1 MHDDRIDK
9 LRVHEENLKKIES
22 YDLSNPSEV
31 YEAQK
36 FLEKCFNDVIG
47 DFRNTK
53 DKLLVF
59 MMYYDLTAKKEFNYL
74 RPFYKQTY
82 ERCFDTEKHMQ
93 EYFDLLQNKE
103 LCDAVLANVNDETL
117 KNIYNYTKDIN
128 DLFLKNNDQK
138 YVGLYE
144 RVEKVCLDKKVI
156 EPPFIIKSESYLS
169 EKELKQGSE
178 KGFISDVSHEVQQ
191 RGRMEE
197 NFTNAANAIG
207 VDPDKLVD
215 LVGEEDALKVEEI
228 EVSKEFLD
236 RLAANSAVITTI
248 PNNKLMNLVSRI
260 SRKNTLKSVDFDIV
274 EINGV
279 NRLLLNREDTTLDKI
294 ANCSKSVLNAI
305 KGKVSKIKKLSSIIE
320 KVKPS
325 VIKEAIVNTNSKV
338 TSYLKSLRNKEKV
351 EEKSTPVEYEDVY
364 SDSSMAPSNYE
375 ASLDDLYKMTQ
386 EMDRKDA
393 NKVIEKATVNPIL
406 NPYDFANNVAGVT
419 HMEQRQRNNWA
430 NESAFATMSDEELS
444 DYNEKARLAAEKAK
458 AEEIVRG
465 RSR

>member
-22 YDLSNPSEV
+22 YDLSNPSYV

-47 DFRNTK
+47 DFKNTK

-59 MMYYDLTAKKEFNYL
+59 MIYYDLTAKKEFNYL

-82 ERCFDTEKHMQ
+82 ERCFDTEVHMQ

-103 LCDAVLANVNDETL
+103 LCDSVLENVNDETL

-138 YVGLYE
+138 YVGLYKKI
-144 RVEKVCLDKKVI
+144 EKVCLDKNVI
-156 EPPFIIKSESYLS
+156 EPPFIIKAENFDTEEVLKKSHDENKLSDLSY
-169 EKELKQGSE
+169 EA
-178 KGFISDVSHEVQQ
+178 QQ
-191 RGRMEE
+191 SGKMSE

-207 VDPDKLVD
+207 VEPDKLID
-215 LVGEEDALKVEEI
+215 LVGEKNALKVDEI
-228 EVSKEFLD
+228 EVSKKFLD
-236 RLAANSAVITTI
+236 KLAANSAVITTI

-260 SRKNTLKSVDFDIV
+260 NRKNTLKSVDFDIV
-274 EINGV
+274 EVNGV

-294 ANCSKSVLNAI
+294 ANCSKNVLNAI
-305 KGKVSKIKKLSSIIE
+305 RGKVSKIKKLSSIIE

-325 VIKEAIVNTNSKV
+325 IVKEAIVNTNSKV
-338 TSYLKSLRNKEKV
+338 DNYLANLRNKEK
-351 EEKSTPVEYEDVY
+351 STTVEYEDVY
-364 SDSSMAPSNYE
+364 SDSSMMPNANE

-393 NKVIEKATVNPIL
+393 NKVIEKATVNPNL

-419 HMEQRQRNNWA
+419 HMEQRQRNDWA

>member
-22 YDLSNPSEV
+22 YDLSNPSYV

-47 DFRNTK
+47 DFKNTK

-59 MMYYDLTAKKEFNYL
+59 MIYYDLTAKKEFNYL

-82 ERCFDTEKHMQ
+82 ERCFDTEVHMQ

-103 LCDAVLANVNDETL
+103 LCDSVLENVNDETL

-138 YVGLYE
+138 YVGLYKKI
-144 RVEKVCLDKKVI
+144 EKVCLDKNII
-156 EPPFIIKSESYLS
+156 EPPFIIKAENFDTEEVLKKSHDENKLSDLSY
-169 EKELKQGSE
+169 EA
-178 KGFISDVSHEVQQ
+178 QQ
-191 RGRMEE
+191 TGKMSE

-207 VDPDKLVD
+207 VEPDKLID
-215 LVGEEDALKVEEI
+215 LVGEKNALKVDEI
-228 EVSKEFLD
+228 EVSKKFLD
-236 RLAANSAVITTI
+236 KLAANSAVITTI

-260 SRKNTLKSVDFDIV
+260 NRKNTLKSVDFDIV

-294 ANCSKSVLNAI
+294 ANCSKNVLKAI

-325 VIKEAIVNTNSKV
+325 IVKEAIVNTNSKV
-338 TSYLKSLRNKEKV
+338 DNYLANLRNKEK
-351 EEKSTPVEYEDVY
+351 STTVEYEDVY
-364 SDSSMAPSNYE
+364 SDSGMMPNANE

-393 NKVIEKATVNPIL
+393 NKVIEKATVNPNL

-419 HMEQRQRNNWA
+419 HMEQRQRNDWA

>member
-1 MHDDRIDK
+1 MHDDRIGK

-47 DFRNTK
+47 DFKNTK

-59 MMYYDLTAKKEFNYL
+59 MIYYDLTAKKEFNYL

-82 ERCFDTEKHMQ
+82 ERCFDTEVHMQ

-103 LCDAVLANVNDETL
+103 LCDSVLENVNDETL

-138 YVGLYE
+138 YVGLYKKI
-144 RVEKVCLDKKVI
+144 EKVCLDKNVI
-156 EPPFIIKSESYLS
+156 EPPFIIKAENFDTEEVLKKSHDENKLSDLSY
-169 EKELKQGSE
+169 EA
-178 KGFISDVSHEVQQ
+178 QQ
-191 RGRMEE
+191 TGKMSE

-207 VDPDKLVD
+207 VEPDKLID
-215 LVGEEDALKVEEI
+215 LVGEKNALKVDEI
-228 EVSKEFLD
+228 EVSKKFLD
-236 RLAANSAVITTI
+236 KLAANSAVITTI

-260 SRKNTLKSVDFDIV
+260 NRKNTLKSVDFDIV

-325 VIKEAIVNTNSKV
+325 IVKEAIVNTNNKV
-338 TSYLKSLRNKEKV
+338 DNYLANLRNKEIV

-364 SDSSMAPSNYE
+364 SDSSMMHNANE

-393 NKVIEKATVNPIL
+393 NKVIEKATINPSL

-419 HMEQRQRNNWA
+419 HMEQRQRNDWA

-444 DYNEKARLAAEKAK
+444 NYNEEARLAAEKAK

>member
-1 MHDDRIDK
+1 MHDDRIGK

-82 ERCFDTEKHMQ
+82 ERCFDTEVHMQ

-103 LCDAVLANVNDETL
+103 LCDSVLENVNDETL

-138 YVGLYE
+138 YVGLYKKI
-144 RVEKVCLDKKVI
+144 EKVCLDKKVI
-156 EPPFIIKSESYLS
+156 EPPFIIKAENFDTEEVLKKSHDENKLSDLSY
-169 EKELKQGSE
+169 EA
-178 KGFISDVSHEVQQ
+178 QQ
-191 RGRMEE
+191 TGKMSE

-207 VDPDKLVD
+207 VEPDKLID
-215 LVGEEDALKVEEI
+215 LVGEKNALKVDEI
-228 EVSKEFLD
+228 EVSKKFLD
-236 RLAANSAVITTI
+236 KLAANSAVITTI

-260 SRKNTLKSVDFDIV
+260 NRKNTLKSVDFDIV

-325 VIKEAIVNTNSKV
+325 IVKEAIVNTNSKV
-338 TSYLKSLRNKEKV
+338 DNYLANLRNKEK
-351 EEKSTPVEYEDVY
+351 STTVEYEDVY
-364 SDSSMAPSNYE
+364 SDSSMMPNANE

-419 HMEQRQRNNWA
+419 HMEQRQRNDWA

>member
-22 YDLSNPSEV
+22 YDLSNPSYV

-47 DFRNTK
+47 DFKNTK

-82 ERCFDTEKHMQ
+82 ERCFDTEVHMQ

-103 LCDAVLANVNDETL
+103 LCDSVLENVNDETL

-138 YVGLYE
+138 YVGLYKKI
-144 RVEKVCLDKKVI
+144 EKVCLDKNII
-156 EPPFIIKSESYLS
+156 EPPFIIKAENFDTEEVLKKSHDENKLSDLSY
-169 EKELKQGSE
+169 EA
-178 KGFISDVSHEVQQ
+178 QQ
-191 RGRMEE
+191 TGKMSE

-207 VDPDKLVD
+207 VEPDKLID
-215 LVGEEDALKVEEI
+215 LVGEKNALKVDEI
-228 EVSKEFLD
+228 EVSKKFLD
-236 RLAANSAVITTI
+236 KLAANSAVITTI

-260 SRKNTLKSVDFDIV
+260 NRKNTLKSVDFDIV

-294 ANCSKSVLNAI
+294 ANCSKNVLKAI

-325 VIKEAIVNTNSKV
+325 IVKEAIVNTNSKV
-338 TSYLKSLRNKEKV
+338 DNYLANLRNKEK
-351 EEKSTPVEYEDVY
+351 STTVEYEDVY
-364 SDSSMAPSNYE
+364 SDSSMMPNANE

-393 NKVIEKATVNPIL
+393 NKVIEKATVNPNL

-419 HMEQRQRNNWA
+419 HMEQRQRNDWA
-430 NESAFATMSDEELS
+430 NKSAFATMSDEELS

>member
-22 YDLSNPSEV
+22 YDLSNPSYV

-47 DFRNTK
+47 DFKNTK

-59 MMYYDLTAKKEFNYL
+59 MIYYDLTAKKEFNYL

-82 ERCFDTEKHMQ
+82 ERCFDTEVHMQ

-103 LCDAVLANVNDETL
+103 LCDSVLENVNDETL

-138 YVGLYE
+138 YVGLYKKI
-144 RVEKVCLDKKVI
+144 EKVCLDKNII
-156 EPPFIIKSESYLS
+156 EPPFIIKAENFDTEEVLKKSHDENKLSDLSY
-169 EKELKQGSE
+169 EA
-178 KGFISDVSHEVQQ
+178 QQ
-191 RGRMEE
+191 TGKMSE

-207 VDPDKLVD
+207 VEPDKLID
-215 LVGEEDALKVEEI
+215 LVGEKNALKVDEI
-228 EVSKEFLD
+228 EVSKKFLD
-236 RLAANSAVITTI
+236 KLAANSAVITTI

-260 SRKNTLKSVDFDIV
+260 NRKNTLKSVDFDIV
-274 EINGV
+274 EVNGV

-294 ANCSKSVLNAI
+294 ANCSKNVLNAI
-305 KGKVSKIKKLSSIIE
+305 RGKVSKIKKLSSIIE

-325 VIKEAIVNTNSKV
+325 IVKEAIVNTNSKV
-338 TSYLKSLRNKEKV
+338 DNYLANLRNKEK
-351 EEKSTPVEYEDVY
+351 STTVEYEDVY
-364 SDSSMAPSNYE
+364 SDSSMMPNANE

-393 NKVIEKATVNPIL
+393 NKVIEKATVNPNL

-419 HMEQRQRNNWA
+419 HMEQRQRNDWA

>member
-22 YDLSNPSEV
+22 YDLSNPSYV

-47 DFRNTK
+47 DFKNTK

-59 MMYYDLTAKKEFNYL
+59 MIYYDLTAKKEFNYL

-82 ERCFDTEKHMQ
+82 ERCFDTEVHMQ

-103 LCDAVLANVNDETL
+103 LCDSVLENVNDETL

-138 YVGLYE
+138 YVGLYKKI
-144 RVEKVCLDKKVI
+144 EKVCLDKNII
-156 EPPFIIKSESYLS
+156 EPPFIIKAENFDTEEVLKKSHDENKLSDLSY
-169 EKELKQGSE
+169 EA
-178 KGFISDVSHEVQQ
+178 QQ
-191 RGRMEE
+191 TGKMSE

-207 VDPDKLVD
+207 VEPDKLID
-215 LVGEEDALKVEEI
+215 LVGEKNALKVDEI
-228 EVSKEFLD
+228 EVSKKFLD
-236 RLAANSAVITTI
+236 KLAANSAVITTI

-260 SRKNTLKSVDFDIV
+260 NRKNTLKSVDFDIV

-294 ANCSKSVLNAI
+294 ANCSKNVLKAI

-325 VIKEAIVNTNSKV
+325 IVKEAIVNTNSKV
-338 TSYLKSLRNKEKV
+338 DNYLANLRNKEK
-351 EEKSTPVEYEDVY
+351 STTVEYEDVY
-364 SDSSMAPSNYE
+364 SDSSMMPNANE

-393 NKVIEKATVNPIL
+393 NKVIEKATVNPNL

-419 HMEQRQRNNWA
+419 HMEQRQRNDWA
-430 NESAFATMSDEELS
+430 NESAFATISDEELS

>member
-22 YDLSNPSEV
+22 YDLSNPSYV

-47 DFRNTK
+47 DFKNTK

-59 MMYYDLTAKKEFNYL
+59 MIYYDLTAKKEFNYL

-82 ERCFDTEKHMQ
+82 ERCFDTEVHMQ

-103 LCDAVLANVNDETL
+103 LCDSVLENVNDETL

-138 YVGLYE
+138 YVGLYKKI
-144 RVEKVCLDKKVI
+144 EKVCLDKNII
-156 EPPFIIKSESYLS
+156 EPPFIIKAENFDTEEVLKKSHDENKLSDLSY
-169 EKELKQGSE
+169 EA
-178 KGFISDVSHEVQQ
+178 QQ
-191 RGRMEE
+191 TGKMSE

-207 VDPDKLVD
+207 VEPDKLID
-215 LVGEEDALKVEEI
+215 LVGEKNALKVDEI
-228 EVSKEFLD
+228 EVSKKFLD
-236 RLAANSAVITTI
+236 KLAANSAVITTI

-260 SRKNTLKSVDFDIV
+260 NRKNTLKSVDFDIV

-294 ANCSKSVLNAI
+294 ANCSKNVLKAI

-325 VIKEAIVNTNSKV
+325 IVKEAIVNTNSKV
-338 TSYLKSLRNKEKV
+338 DNYLANLRNKEK
-351 EEKSTPVEYEDVY
+351 STTVEYEDVY
-364 SDSSMAPSNYE
+364 SDSSMMPNANE

-393 NKVIEKATVNPIL
+393 NKVIEKATVNPNL

-419 HMEQRQRNNWA
+419 HMEQRQR

>member
-22 YDLSNPSEV
+22 YDLSNPSYV

-47 DFRNTK
+47 DFKNTK

-59 MMYYDLTAKKEFNYL
+59 MIYYDLTAKKEFNYL

-82 ERCFDTEKHMQ
+82 ERCFDTEVHMQ

-103 LCDAVLANVNDETL
+103 LCDSVLENVNDETL

-138 YVGLYE
+138 YVGLYKKI
-144 RVEKVCLDKKVI
+144 EKVCLDKNII
-156 EPPFIIKSESYLS
+156 EPPFIIKAENFDTEEVLKKSHDENKLSDLSY
-169 EKELKQGSE
+169 EA
-178 KGFISDVSHEVQQ
+178 QQ
-191 RGRMEE
+191 SGKMSE

-207 VDPDKLVD
+207 VEPDKLID
-215 LVGEEDALKVEEI
+215 LVGEKNALKVDEI
-228 EVSKEFLD
+228 EVSKKFLD
-236 RLAANSAVITTI
+236 KLAANSAVITTI

-260 SRKNTLKSVDFDIV
+260 NRKNTLKSVDFDIV

-294 ANCSKSVLNAI
+294 ANCSKNVLKAI

-325 VIKEAIVNTNSKV
+325 IVKEAIVNTNSKV
-338 TSYLKSLRNKEKV
+338 DNYLANLRNKEK
-351 EEKSTPVEYEDVY
+351 STTVEYEDVY
-364 SDSSMAPSNYE
+364 SDSSMMPNANE

-393 NKVIEKATVNPIL
+393 NKVIEKATVNPKL

-419 HMEQRQRNNWA
+419 HMEQRQRNDWA
-430 NESAFATMSDEELS
+430 NKSAFATMSDEELS

>member
-47 DFRNTK
+47 DFKNTK

-82 ERCFDTEKHMQ
+82 ERCFDTEIHMQ

-103 LCDAVLANVNDETL
+103 LCDSVLENVNDETL

-144 RVEKVCLDKKVI
+144 KIEKVCLDKKVI
-156 EPPFIIKSESYLS
+156 EPPFVIKSESYLS
-169 EKELKQGSE
+169 EEELKKFHDE
-178 KGFISDVSHEVQQ
+178 NKISDLSYEAQQ
-191 RGRMEE
+191 TGKMSE

-207 VDPDKLVD
+207 VDSDKLID
-215 LVGEEDALKVEEI
+215 LVGEKDALKVDEI

-236 RLAANSAVITTI
+236 KLAANSAVITTI

-260 SRKNTLKSVDFDIV
+260 SRKNTLKSVEFDIV
-274 EINGV
+274 QINGV

-305 KGKVSKIKKLSSIIE
+305 RGKVSKIKKLSSIIE

-325 VIKEAIVNTNSKV
+325 IVKEAIVNTNNKV
-338 TSYLKSLRNKEKV
+338 DNYLTNLKNKEKDIP
-351 EEKSTPVEYEDVY
+351 TEYEDVY
-364 SDSSMAPSNYE
+364 SDSSMIPNTHE
-375 ASLDDLYKMTQ
+375 ASLDDLYNMTQ
-386 EMDRKDA
+386 EMDKNNA
-393 NKVIEKATVNPIL
+393 SKIIEKATVNPSL
-406 NPYDFANNVAGVT
+406 DPYDFANNVAGVT
-419 HMEQRQRNNWA
+419 HMEQRQRNDWA

-444 DYNEKARLAAEKAK
+444 NYNEKARLAAEKAK

>member
-47 DFRNTK
+47 DFKNTK

-82 ERCFDTEKHMQ
+82 ERCFDTEIHMQ

-103 LCDAVLANVNDETL
+103 LCDSVLENVNDETL

-144 RVEKVCLDKKVI
+144 KIEKVCLDKKVI
-156 EPPFIIKSESYLS
+156 EPPFVIKSESYLS
-169 EKELKQGSE
+169 EEELKKFHDE
-178 KGFISDVSHEVQQ
+178 NKISDLSYEAQQ
-191 RGRMEE
+191 TGKMSE

-207 VDPDKLVD
+207 VDSDKLID
-215 LVGEEDALKVEEI
+215 LVGEKDALKVDEI

-236 RLAANSAVITTI
+236 KLAANSAVITTI

-260 SRKNTLKSVDFDIV
+260 SRKNTLKSVEFDIV
-274 EINGV
+274 QINGV

-305 KGKVSKIKKLSSIIE
+305 RGKVSKIKKLSSIIE

-325 VIKEAIVNTNSKV
+325 IVKEAIVNTNNKV
-338 TSYLKSLRNKEKV
+338 DNYLTNLKNKEKDIP
-351 EEKSTPVEYEDVY
+351 TEYEDVY
-364 SDSSMAPSNYE
+364 SDSSMIPNTHE
-375 ASLDDLYKMTQ
+375 ASLDDLYNMAQ

-393 NKVIEKATVNPIL
+393 NKVIEKATVNPSL

-419 HMEQRQRNNWA
+419 HMEQRQRNDWA

-444 DYNEKARLAAEKAK
+444 NYNEEARLAAEKAK

>member
-22 YDLSNPSEV
+22 YDLSNPSYV

-47 DFRNTK
+47 DFKNTK

-59 MMYYDLTAKKEFNYL
+59 MIYYDLTAKKEFNYL

-82 ERCFDTEKHMQ
+82 ERCFDTEVHMQ

-103 LCDAVLANVNDETL
+103 LCDSVLENVNDETL

-138 YVGLYE
+138 YVGLYKKI
-144 RVEKVCLDKKVI
+144 EKVCLDKNVI
-156 EPPFIIKSESYLS
+156 EPPFIIKAENFDTEEVLKKSHDENKLSDLSY
-169 EKELKQGSE
+169 EA
-178 KGFISDVSHEVQQ
+178 QQ
-191 RGRMEE
+191 TGKMSE

-207 VDPDKLVD
+207 VEPDKLID
-215 LVGEEDALKVEEI
+215 LVGEKNALKVDEI
-228 EVSKEFLD
+228 EVSKKFLD
-236 RLAANSAVITTI
+236 KLAANSAVITTI

-260 SRKNTLKSVDFDIV
+260 NRKNTLKSVDFDIV

-294 ANCSKSVLNAI
+294 ANCSKNVLKAI

-325 VIKEAIVNTNSKV
+325 IVKEAIVNTNSKV
-338 TSYLKSLRNKEKV
+338 DNYLANLRNKEK
-351 EEKSTPVEYEDVY
+351 STTVEYEDVY
-364 SDSSMAPSNYE
+364 SDSGMMPNANE

-393 NKVIEKATVNPIL
+393 NKVIEKATVNPNL

-419 HMEQRQRNNWA
+419 HMEQRQRNDWA

>member
-1 MHDDRIDK
+1 MHDDRIGK

-59 MMYYDLTAKKEFNYL
+59 MIYYDLTAKKEFNYL

-82 ERCFDTEKHMQ
+82 ERCFDTEVHMQ

-103 LCDAVLANVNDETL
+103 LCDSVLENVNDETL

-138 YVGLYE
+138 YVGLYKKI
-144 RVEKVCLDKKVI
+144 EKVCLDKKVI
-156 EPPFIIKSESYLS
+156 EPPFIIKAENFDTEEVLKKSHDENKLSDLSY
-169 EKELKQGSE
+169 EA
-178 KGFISDVSHEVQQ
+178 QQ
-191 RGRMEE
+191 TGKMSE

-207 VDPDKLVD
+207 VEPDKLID
-215 LVGEEDALKVEEI
+215 LVGEKNALKVDEI
-228 EVSKEFLD
+228 EVSKKFLD
-236 RLAANSAVITTI
+236 KLAANSAVITTI

-260 SRKNTLKSVDFDIV
+260 NRKNTLKSVDFDIV

-325 VIKEAIVNTNSKV
+325 IVKEAIVNTNSKV
-338 TSYLKSLRNKEKV
+338 DNYLANLRNKEK
-351 EEKSTPVEYEDVY
+351 STTVEYEDVY
-364 SDSSMAPSNYE
+364 SDSSMMPNANE

-406 NPYDFANNVAGVT
+406 NPYDFANNVSGVT

>member
-22 YDLSNPSEV
+22 YDLSNPSYV

-47 DFRNTK
+47 DFKNTK

-59 MMYYDLTAKKEFNYL
+59 MIYYDLTAKKEFNYL

-82 ERCFDTEKHMQ
+82 ERCFDTEVHMQ

-103 LCDAVLANVNDETL
+103 LCDSVLENVNDETL

-138 YVGLYE
+138 YVGLYKKI
-144 RVEKVCLDKKVI
+144 EKVCLDKNII
-156 EPPFIIKSESYLS
+156 EPPFIIKAENFDTEEVLKKSHDENKLSDLSY
-169 EKELKQGSE
+169 EA
-178 KGFISDVSHEVQQ
+178 QQ
-191 RGRMEE
+191 TGKMSE

-207 VDPDKLVD
+207 VEPDKLID
-215 LVGEEDALKVEEI
+215 LVGEKNALKVDEI
-228 EVSKEFLD
+228 EVSKKFLD
-236 RLAANSAVITTI
+236 KLAANSAVITTI

-260 SRKNTLKSVDFDIV
+260 NRKNTLKSVDFDIV

-294 ANCSKSVLNAI
+294 ANCSKNVLKAI

-325 VIKEAIVNTNSKV
+325 IVKEAIVNTNSKV
-338 TSYLKSLRNKEKV
+338 DNYLANLRNKEK
-351 EEKSTPVEYEDVY
+351 STTVEYEDVY
-364 SDSSMAPSNYE
+364 SDSSMMPNANE

-393 NKVIEKATVNPIL
+393 NKVIEKATVNPNL

-419 HMEQRQRNNWA
+419 HMEQRQRNDWA

-444 DYNEKARLAAEKAK
+444 DYNEKARLTAEKAK

>member
-1 MHDDRIDK
+1 MHDDRIGK

-59 MMYYDLTAKKEFNYL
+59 MIYYDLTAKKEFNYL

-82 ERCFDTEKHMQ
+82 ERCFDTEVHMQ

-103 LCDAVLANVNDETL
+103 LCDSVLENVNDETL

-138 YVGLYE
+138 YVGLYKKI
-144 RVEKVCLDKKVI
+144 EKVCLDKNVI
-156 EPPFIIKSESYLS
+156 EPPFIIKAENFDTEEVLKKSHDENKLSDLSY
-169 EKELKQGSE
+169 EA
-178 KGFISDVSHEVQQ
+178 QQ
-191 RGRMEE
+191 TGKMSE

-207 VDPDKLVD
+207 VEPDKLID
-215 LVGEEDALKVEEI
+215 LVGEKNALKVDEI
-228 EVSKEFLD
+228 EVSKKFLD
-236 RLAANSAVITTI
+236 KLAANSAVITTI

-260 SRKNTLKSVDFDIV
+260 NRKNTLKSVDFDIV

-325 VIKEAIVNTNSKV
+325 IVKEAIVNTNSKV
-338 TSYLKSLRNKEKV
+338 DNYLANLRNKEK
-351 EEKSTPVEYEDVY
+351 STTVEYEDVY
-364 SDSSMAPSNYE
+364 SDSSMMPNANE

>member
-22 YDLSNPSEV
+22 YDLSNPSYV

-47 DFRNTK
+47 DFKNTK

-59 MMYYDLTAKKEFNYL
+59 MIYYDLTAKKEFNYL

-82 ERCFDTEKHMQ
+82 ERCFDTEVHMQ

-103 LCDAVLANVNDETL
+103 LCDSVLENVNDETL

-138 YVGLYE
+138 YVELYKKI
-144 RVEKVCLDKKVI
+144 EKVCLDKNVI
-156 EPPFIIKSESYLS
+156 EPPFIIKAENFDTEEVLKKSHDENKLSDLSY
-169 EKELKQGSE
+169 EA
-178 KGFISDVSHEVQQ
+178 QQ
-191 RGRMEE
+191 TGKMSE

-207 VDPDKLVD
+207 VEPDKLID
-215 LVGEEDALKVEEI
+215 LVGEKNALKVDEI
-228 EVSKEFLD
+228 EVSKKFLD
-236 RLAANSAVITTI
+236 KLAANSAVITTI

-260 SRKNTLKSVDFDIV
+260 NRKNTLKSVDFDIV

-294 ANCSKSVLNAI
+294 ANCSKNVLNAI
-305 KGKVSKIKKLSSIIE
+305 RGKVSKIKKLSSIIE

-325 VIKEAIVNTNSKV
+325 IVKEAIVNTNSKV
-338 TSYLKSLRNKEKV
+338 DNYLANLRNKEK
-351 EEKSTPVEYEDVY
+351 STTVEYEDVY
-364 SDSSMAPSNYE
+364 SDSSMMPNANE

-393 NKVIEKATVNPIL
+393 NKVIEKATVNPNL

-419 HMEQRQRNNWA
+419 HMEQRQRNDWA

>member
-22 YDLSNPSEV
+22 YDLSNPSYV

-47 DFRNTK
+47 DFKNTK

-59 MMYYDLTAKKEFNYL
+59 MIYYDLTAKKEFNYL

-82 ERCFDTEKHMQ
+82 ERCFDTEVHMQ

-103 LCDAVLANVNDETL
+103 LCDSVLENVNDETL

-138 YVGLYE
+138 YVGLYKKI
-144 RVEKVCLDKKVI
+144 EKVCLDKNII
-156 EPPFIIKSESYLS
+156 EPPFIIKAENFDTEEVLKKSHDENKLSDLSY
-169 EKELKQGSE
+169 EA
-178 KGFISDVSHEVQQ
+178 QQ
-191 RGRMEE
+191 TGKMSE

-207 VDPDKLVD
+207 VEPDKLID
-215 LVGEEDALKVEEI
+215 LVGEKNALKVDEI
-228 EVSKEFLD
+228 EVSKKFLD
-236 RLAANSAVITTI
+236 KLAANSAVITTI

-260 SRKNTLKSVDFDIV
+260 NRKNTLKSVDFDIV

-294 ANCSKSVLNAI
+294 ANCSKSVLKAI

-325 VIKEAIVNTNSKV
+325 IVKEAIVNTNSKV
-338 TSYLKSLRNKEKV
+338 DNYLANLRNKEK
-351 EEKSTPVEYEDVY
+351 STTVEYEDVY
-364 SDSSMAPSNYE
+364 SDSSMMPNANE

-393 NKVIEKATVNPIL
+393 NKVIEKATVNPNL

-419 HMEQRQRNNWA
+419 HMEQRQRNDWA
-430 NESAFATMSDEELS
+430 NKSAFATMSDEELS
-444 DYNEKARLAAEKAK
+444 DYNEKSRIAAEKAK